1 MSVKLPEK
9 LYYSIGEVALAFNV
23 SQSKLRYWETEF
35 KEIRPKKKQNG
46 IRKYTPQNIKA
57 LEQILYL
64 REEKK
69 LTINGTK
76 MALNSDSPDILKQ
89 ELLEK
94 LQSLRKDLIALRN
107 HL

>member
-1 MSVKLPEK
+1 MSVKLPNK
-9 LYYSIGEVALAFNV
+9 LYYSIGEVAAAFNV
-23 SQSKLRYWETEF
+23 STSKLRYWETEF

-46 IRKYTPQNIKA
+46 IRKYTPNNIKA

-76 MALNSDSPDILKQ
+76 MALSADSSDILKK

-94 LQSLRKDLIALRN
+94 LKSLRKDLIEFRD
-107 HL
+107 